1 MRFDAVVV
9 GAGPAGA
16 TAARGLAAAGWQVA
30 LVEKN
35 EFPRAKVCGEFVSAP
50 SLAILDRAGIGG
62 TFRAQAGPAV
72 TRIGFFAGE
81 TQVTARP
88 PRAVWG
94 HALSRAA
101 LDALLR
107 DAAMQAG
114 ARLFQPREVIALTGQ
129 AGGWRTELADGAV
142 LTAPVVIAASGSWR
156 VIPPFA
162 LRAVERPSDLLAFKA
177 RFQGDGLAPGV
188 MPLLAF
194 PGGYGGMVHSDG
206 GCLSLSCCIRRD
218 VLAALRRPGER
229 AGETVLR
236 HLRESTRG
244 IGEVLRDAVPEGPV
258 LAAGPI
264 RPGIRNRYR
273 DGIFFTGNL
282 AGEAHPVIAEGI
294 SMAIQGGDLLA
305 ACLRA
310 VGPRG
315 NLDGA
320 GAVYAAD
327 WLRHFAPRLAAAACF
342 AQLAMRLRGPAAQL
356 LRRAPALLSWGAA
369 LSGKNRRLA

>member
-1 MRFDAVVV
+1 MRFDAVVI

-16 TAARGLAAAGWQVA
+16 TAARSLAAAGWRVA

-50 SLAILDRAGIGG
+50 SLAVLDHAGIGDA
-62 TFRAQAGPAV
+62 FRAQAGPPV

-88 PRAVWG
+88 PRTAPPAFWG
-94 HALSRAA
+94 QALNRAA
-101 LDALLR
+101 LDTLLR
-107 DAAMQAG
+107 DAARRAG
-114 ARLFQPREVIALTGQ
+114 AEIFQPREVTAVTRQ
-129 AGGWRTELADGAV
+129 AGGWRAELADGAA
-142 LTAPVVIAASGSWR
+142 LTAPVVIAAGGSWR

-162 LRAVERPSDLLAFKA
+162 LRATERPSDLLAFKA
-177 RFQGDGLAPGV
+177 RFLGDRLAPGV

-206 GCLSLSCCIRRD
+206 GRLSLSCCIRRD

-229 AGETVLR
+229 AGEAVLR
-236 HLRESTRG
+236 HLQESTRG
-244 IGEVLRDAVPEGPV
+244 IADALRGAVPEGPV

-264 RPGIRNRYR
+264 RPGIRGRYQ
-273 DGIFFTGNL
+273 DGIFFAGNL

-294 SMAIQGGDLLA
+294 SMAIQGSDLLA
-305 ACLRA
+305 RHLRA
-310 VGPRG
+310 TRPCG

-320 GAVYAAD
+320 GAAYAAD
-327 WLRHFAPRLAAAACF
+327 WLKHFAPRLTAAACF
-342 AQLAMRLRGPAAQL
+342 AQLAMRLRGPGAQL
-356 LRRAPALLSWGAA
+356 VRRAPSLLSWGAA
-369 LSGKNRRLA
+369 LSGKS